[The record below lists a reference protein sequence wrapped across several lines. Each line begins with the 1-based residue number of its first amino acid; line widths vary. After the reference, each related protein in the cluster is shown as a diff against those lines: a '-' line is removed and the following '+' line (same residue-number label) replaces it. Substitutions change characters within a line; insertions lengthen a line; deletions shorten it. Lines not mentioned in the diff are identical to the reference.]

1 MDQAQQTAFLQGIAT
16 GLATVATNLAD
27 TGVVLARGLG
37 EVTDEIAGL
46 KTQIANQ
53 GNSTPEMDAAFQSV
67 GDKLGALT
75 GVAAGLATAAKTL
88 DDINQNTAAD
98 AAAAGAA
105 GTPGG

>member
-75 GVAAGLATAAKTL
+75 GVAGGLATAAKTL